1 MGRIKEIKDA
11 AIVVEKIPTII
22 CSTIPEENFPNIFSV
37 RFPIPERHGKIM
49 SVESRICSIKKDCLK
64 INNLFIKIYN

>member
-22 CSTIPEENFPNIFSV
+22 CSTIPAENFPNIFSV
-37 RFPIPERHGKIM
+37 RFPIPKRHGKIM
-49 SVESRICSIKKDCLK
+49 NVESRMCSIKKRLPK
-64 INNLFIKIYN
+64 NKQSFIY